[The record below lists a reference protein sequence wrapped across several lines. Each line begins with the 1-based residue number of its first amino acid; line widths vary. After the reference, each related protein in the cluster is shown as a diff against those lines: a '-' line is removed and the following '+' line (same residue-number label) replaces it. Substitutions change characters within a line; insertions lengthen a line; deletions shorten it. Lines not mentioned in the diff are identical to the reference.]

1 MTIKATILNQMI
13 VAAKQREAMDG
24 ETITFPGAVGDKV
37 GIFSALEEPFYTEE
51 AGTRP
56 REQLQ
61 ATLRIDQFL
70 ADPSQF
76 DPAVDY
82 KSILPSRTVKVQLRG
97 RTWRIEGTPTPS
109 HISWQFTLTEAHPRP

>member
-1 MTIKATILNQMI
+1 MI

-97 RTWRIEGTPTPS
+97 RTWRIEGTPTTS